1 MFRIDIV
8 KRLKRITRSF
18 TLIRLIKITYFSSS
32 QAHIQATGVTTKNTC
47 GKLSI
52 AALYCPP
59 SFSIK
64 VENFCQFYRTFGNKC
79 MPAGDYNAKHTI
91 WGSRLISTKDQE
103 IYKTKMELKLSPGI
117 PTTNPSD
124 QSKIS
129 II

>member
-91 WGSRLISTKDQE
+91 WGSRILTPKGRELFKTI
-103 IYKTKMELKLSPGI
+103 TKMKLSHISPGT
-117 PTTNPSD
+117 PAYWSSN
-124 QSKIS
+124 QS
-129 II
+129 